1 MLAPNEDIKI
11 PAILTTLLKCHAVC
25 VYLCVFFTLLLCLH
39 GNCNEAIF
47 GHFVMLLKKRRNI
60 PSPAKHH
67 QMRKYVD
74 CR

>member
-25 VYLCVFFTLLLCLH
+25 VYSSRFCYACMGIATKLFSDISSCY
-39 GNCNEAIF
+39 
-47 GHFVMLLKKRRNI
+47 LKKRRNI
-60 PSPAKHH
+60 PSSAKH